1 MMGQRDL
8 FFLPLILVIVLVLQV
23 IDFILYSN
31 RSNREIARFINNL
44 SHQDLSE
51 KFEIK
56 SLGPP
61 FKNLYRSLNNVVA
74 ELEKIKLEKE
84 AQFNYLQ
91 IILSS
96 IKIAIISVR
105 DDDTITLVMIQQM
118 IYWVLRKI
126 LPG

>member
-1 MMGQRDL
+1 MSYKYYYIWLILRVILLLLNIFFTGTTFLMMGQRDL
-8 FFLPLILVIVLVLQV
+8 FFLPLILVIILVLQV
-23 IDFILYSN
+23 IDFILYTN

-51 KFEIK
+51 KFETK

-61 FKNLYRSLNNVVA
+61 FKNLYKSLNNVVT

-96 IKIAIISVR
+96 IKIA
-105 DDDTITLVMIQQM
+105 
-118 IYWVLRKI
+118 
-126 LPG
+126 